1 MLSFVK
7 LVLIAMVL
15 WIPTAAL
22 ADEIVKGINVSL
34 LPPGKASI
42 SINSASPRPNDLVAL
57 EKYNAK
63 RIDLLASNGF
73 NLVRLRFHMA
83 LIRPGASLQQRDL
96 VMKAVPDFVSRA
108 NAKGMKVYVALFPEN
123 GHDQHD
129 LICDKQDEFL
139 QTIDMVVRSLP
150 DSSMVGLEPLN
161 EPFTGCGT
169 PDSPKR
175 WANLQRVI
183 YRRVRTERPH
193 FIFIVSG
200 DNWGGD
206 LLKLDPSPYRR
217 DPNVFF
223 TLHFYDPVL
232 YTNQGVSWNF
242 LPPYNRYLHDLPF
255 PYRADAVGQVRDK
268 AFAAID
274 ADSSLDATKRVALKS
289 DLTTQLAAY
298 SKTSTTQSLASS
310 LDTLANWAT
319 VHGIH
324 TNRMFLGEFGVIRP
338 SQDTRGRITPGAD
351 DWIGTVA
358 RLAQARRF
366 QWAVWD
372 LDTSFAIGFGHQGDA
387 DKISDEIGKALTDA
401 IGQPPAA
408 TESLNI
414 GNN

>member
-1 MLSFVK
+1 MLIISRF
-7 LVLIAMVL
+7 VLIAMAL
-15 WIPTAAL
+15 WAPTAAL

-34 LPPGKASI
+34 LPPGKASV
-42 SINSASPRPNDLVAL
+42 SIDSTSPRTDDLVAL

-63 RIDLLASNGF
+63 RIDVLASNGF

-83 LIRPGASLQQRDL
+83 LIRPSASLQQRNL
-96 VMKAVPDFVSRA
+96 AMKAVPDFVSRA

-139 QTIDMVVRSLP
+139 QTIDMVVRSMP
-150 DSSMVGLEPLN
+150 DSSLIGLEPLN

-183 YRRVRTERPH
+183 YQRVRAARPH
-193 FIFIVSG
+193 FSFIVSG

-206 LLKLDPSPYRR
+206 LLKLDPSPYRS

-232 YTNQGVSWNF
+232 YTSQGVGWNF
-242 LPPYNRYLHDLPF
+242 LPSYNRYIHDLPW
-255 PYRADAVGQVRDK
+255 PYRADVVGQVRDK

-274 ADSSLDATKRVALKS
+274 ADSSLDAAKRVALKS
-289 DLTTQLAAY
+289 DLTIQLAAY
-298 SKTSTTQSLASS
+298 SKTGTEQSLASS
-310 LDTLANWAT
+310 LDALAYWAT
-319 VHGIH
+319 THGIS
-324 TNRMFLGEFGVIRP
+324 TNRIFLGEFGVIRP

-351 DWIGTVA
+351 AWIGTVA
-358 RLAQARRF
+358 RLARARNF

-387 DKISDEIGKALTDA
+387 DKISDEISKALIDA
-401 IGQPPAA
+401 TGRPLAPVAPQHAGH
-408 TESLNI
+408 N
-414 GNN
+414 